1 MLDIV
6 NKLVK
11 METKKYKIWR
21 FAYLSH
27 VDELILPSEMKLYQL
42 DKSSDVSDMYYAK
55 EVDKEVIKQSYIG
68 TMKYSDEAWKILHD
82 NNQTLNIECYNVFYN
97 DIIVHVDQVYPLTD
111 DFPVTDEYPSIGI
124 SYFEQRICINQIS
137 DEEWNNFYEE
147 NKNKPNYAHLLK
159 DYLYP
164 ISKYVKIQGIDKK
177 FPLMLDV
184 YEVILTTKLNDI
196 PLEGLIHTSK
206 NIDDVLPTEYNSRV
220 KGKKITQSQYNFA
233 CTKQIGL
240 ICG

>member
-6 NKLVK
+6 NKLAK

-21 FAYLSH
+21 FAYTSYI
-27 VDELILPSEMKLYQL
+27 DELILPSEMKLYQL
-42 DKSSDVSDMYYAK
+42 DKSFDVSDMYYAK

-68 TMKYSDEAWKILHD
+68 TIKYSDEAWKILHD

-97 DIIVHVDQVYPLTD
+97 DIIVHVDQVYPLAD

-124 SYFEQRICINQIS
+124 SYFEQRTCINQIS

-184 YEVILTTKLNDI
+184 YEVILTTKLDDI

-206 NIDDVLPTEYNSRV
+206 NIDDVLPSEYNSRV

-233 CTKQIGL
+233 CAKQISL

>member
-1 MLDIV
+1 M
-6 NKLVK
+6 K
-11 METKKYKIWR
+11 TKKYKIWR
-21 FAYLSH
+21 FAYTSYI
-27 VDELILPSEMKLYQL
+27 DELILPSEMKLYQL
-42 DKSSDVSDMYYAK
+42 DKSFDVSDMYYAK

-68 TMKYSDEAWKILHD
+68 TMKYSDEAWKILND
-82 NNQTLNIECYNVFYN
+82 NKQTLNIECYNIFDN
-97 DIIVHVDQVYPLTD
+97 DIIVHVDQIYPLTD

-124 SYFEQRICINQIS
+124 SYFEQRTCINQIS

-184 YEVILTTKLNDI
+184 YEVILTTKLDDI

-206 NIDDVLPTEYNSRV
+206 NIDNVLPSEYNSRV

-233 CTKQIGL
+233 CAKQIGL
-240 ICG
+240 IGK

>member
-6 NKLVK
+6 VKLGK
-11 METKKYKIWR
+11 MEIKKYKIWR
-21 FAYLSH
+21 FAYTSYI
-27 VDELILPSEMKLYQL
+27 DELILPSEMKLYQL
-42 DKSSDVSDMYYAK
+42 DKSFDVSDMYYVK

-68 TMKYSDEAWKILHD
+68 TMKYSDEAWKILND
-82 NNQTLNIECYNVFYN
+82 NNQTLNIECYNIFNN
-97 DIIVHVDQVYPLTD
+97 DIIVHVDQIYPLTD

-184 YEVILTTKLNDI
+184 YEVILTTKLDDI

-206 NIDDVLPTEYNSRV
+206 NIDNVLPTEYNSRV

-233 CTKQIGL
+233 CAKQIGL
-240 ICG
+240 ISG

>member
-1 MLDIV
+1 
-6 NKLVK
+6 
-11 METKKYKIWR
+11 MEIKKYKIWR
-21 FAYLSH
+21 FAYTSYI
-27 VDELILPSEMKLYQL
+27 DELILPSEMKLYQL
-42 DKSSDVSDMYYAK
+42 DKSFDVSDMYYAK

-68 TMKYSDEAWKILHD
+68 TMKYSDEAWKILND
-82 NNQTLNIECYNVFYN
+82 NKQTLNIECYNIFDN
-97 DIIVHVDQVYPLTD
+97 DIIVHVDQIYPLTD

-124 SYFEQRICINQIS
+124 SYFEQRTCINQIS

-184 YEVILTTKLNDI
+184 YEVILTTKLDDI

-206 NIDDVLPTEYNSRV
+206 NIDNVLPTEYNSRV

-233 CTKQIGL
+233 CAKQIGL
-240 ICG
+240 ISG

>member
-42 DKSSDVSDMYYAK
+42 DKSSDIANMYYYAK
-55 EVDKEVIKQSYIG
+55 EIDKEVVNYSYVG
-68 TMKYSDEAWKILHD
+68 TMPYSDEAWKILHD
-82 NNQTLNIECYNVFYN
+82 YKQTFNIKCYNIFDN
-97 DIIVHVDQVYPLTD
+97 DIIVHVNQVYPLTD
-111 DFPVTDEYPSIGI
+111 DFPVTDEYPHIGI
-124 SYFEQRICINQIS
+124 SYFEQRNRVDRDTDDYIR
-137 DEEWNNFYEE
+137 FHKK
-147 NKNKPNYAHLLK
+147 NKNNP
-159 DYLYP
+159 DYEKLAEDFFYP
-164 ISKYVKIQGIDKK
+164 VTKYVKIQGIDKK

-184 YEVILTTKLNDI
+184 YELILTTKLDYI
-196 PLEGLIHTSK
+196 PFEGLTHTIK
-206 NIDDVLPTEYNSRV
+206 NIDNVLPSEYNSQV
-220 KGKKITQSQYNFA
+220 KGKKITQEQYKFA
-233 CTKQIGL
+233 CAKQIGL

>member
-1 MLDIV
+1 
-6 NKLVK
+6 
-11 METKKYKIWR
+11 MEIKKYKIWR
-21 FAYLSH
+21 FAYTSYI
-27 VDELILPSEMKLYQL
+27 DELILPSEMKLYQL
-42 DKSSDVSDMYYAK
+42 DKSFDVSDMYYAK

-68 TMKYSDEAWKILHD
+68 TMKYSDEAWKILND

-97 DIIVHVDQVYPLTD
+97 DIIVHVNQIFPLTD

-124 SYFEQRICINQIS
+124 SYFEQRTCINKIS

-184 YEVILTTKLNDI
+184 YEVILTTKLDDI
-196 PLEGLIHTSK
+196 PFEGLIHTSK
-206 NIDDVLPTEYNSRV
+206 NIDNVLPSKYNSRV

-240 ICG
+240 ISG

>member
-42 DKSSDVSDMYYAK
+42 DKSSDVSDMYYVK

-68 TMKYSDEAWKILHD
+68 TMKYSDEAWKILND

-97 DIIVHVDQVYPLTD
+97 DIIVHVNQIFPLTD

-124 SYFEQRICINQIS
+124 SYFEQRTCINQIS

-184 YEVILTTKLNDI
+184 YEVILTTKLDDI

-206 NIDDVLPTEYNSRV
+206 NIDNVLPSEYNSRV

-233 CTKQIGL
+233 CTKQISL

>member
-6 NKLVK
+6 VKLGK
-11 METKKYKIWR
+11 MEIKKYKIWR
-21 FAYLSH
+21 FAYTSYI
-27 VDELILPSEMKLYQL
+27 DELILPSEMKLYQL
-42 DKSSDVSDMYYAK
+42 DKSFDVSDMYYAK
-55 EVDKEVIKQSYIG
+55 EVNKEVIKQSYIG

-82 NNQTLNIECYNVFYN
+82 NNQTLNIECYNIFNN
-97 DIIVHVDQVYPLTD
+97 DIIVHVDQIYPLTD

-124 SYFEQRICINQIS
+124 SYFEQRTCINQIS

-184 YEVILTTKLNDI
+184 YEVILTTKLDDI

-206 NIDDVLPTEYNSRV
+206 NIDNVLPTEYNSRV

-233 CTKQIGL
+233 CAKQIGL
-240 ICG
+240 ISG

>member
-6 NKLVK
+6 VKLGK
-11 METKKYKIWR
+11 MEIKKYKIWR
-21 FAYLSH
+21 FAYTSYI
-27 VDELILPSEMKLYQL
+27 DELILPSEMKLYQL
-42 DKSSDVSDMYYAK
+42 DKSFDVSDMYYAK

-68 TMKYSDEAWKILHD
+68 TMKYSDEAWKILND
-82 NNQTLNIECYNVFYN
+82 NNQTLNIECYNIFDN
-97 DIIVHVDQVYPLTD
+97 DIVVHVDQVYPLTD

-124 SYFEQRICINQIS
+124 SYFEQRTCINQIS

-184 YEVILTTKLNDI
+184 YEVILTTKLDDI

-206 NIDDVLPTEYNSRV
+206 NIDNVLPTEYNSRV

-233 CTKQIGL
+233 CAKQIGL
-240 ICG
+240 ISG

>member
-6 NKLVK
+6 VKLGK
-11 METKKYKIWR
+11 MEIKKYKIWR
-21 FAYLSH
+21 FAYTSY

-42 DKSSDVSDMYYAK
+42 DKSFDVSDMYYAK

-68 TMKYSDEAWKILHD
+68 TMKYSDEAWKILND
-82 NNQTLNIECYNVFYN
+82 NKQTLNIECYNIFDN
-97 DIIVHVDQVYPLTD
+97 DIVIHVDQVYPLTD

-124 SYFEQRICINQIS
+124 SYFEQRTCINQIS

-184 YEVILTTKLNDI
+184 YEVILTTKLDDI

-206 NIDDVLPTEYNSRV
+206 NIDNVLPTEYNSRV

-233 CTKQIGL
+233 CAKQIGL
-240 ICG
+240 ISG

>member
-6 NKLVK
+6 VKLGK
-11 METKKYKIWR
+11 MEIKKYKIWR
-21 FAYLSH
+21 FAYTSYI
-27 VDELILPSEMKLYQL
+27 DELILPSEMKLYQL
-42 DKSSDVSDMYYAK
+42 DKSFDVSDMYYAK

-68 TMKYSDEAWKILHD
+68 TMKYSDEAWKILND
-82 NNQTLNIECYNVFYN
+82 NNQTLNIECYNIFNN
-97 DIIVHVDQVYPLTD
+97 DIIVHVDQIYPLTD

-124 SYFEQRICINQIS
+124 SYFEQRTCINQIS

-184 YEVILTTKLNDI
+184 YEVILTTKLDDI

-206 NIDDVLPTEYNSRV
+206 NINNVLPTEYNSRV

-233 CTKQIGL
+233 CAKQIGL
-240 ICG
+240 ISG

>member
-6 NKLVK
+6 VKLGK
-11 METKKYKIWR
+11 MEIKKYKIWR
-21 FAYLSH
+21 FAYTSYI
-27 VDELILPSEMKLYQL
+27 DELILPSEMKLYQL
-42 DKSSDVSDMYYAK
+42 DKSFDVSDMYYAK

-68 TMKYSDEAWKILHD
+68 TMKYSDEAWEILNG

-97 DIIVHVDQVYPLTD
+97 DIIVYVDQVYPLTD
-111 DFPVTDEYPSIGI
+111 DFPITDEYPSIGI
-124 SYFEQRICINQIS
+124 SYFEQRTCINQIS

-164 ISKYVKIQGIDKK
+164 ITKYVKIQGIDKK

-184 YEVILTTKLNDI
+184 YEVILTTKLDDI
-196 PLEGLIHTSK
+196 PFEGLIHTSK
-206 NIDDVLPTEYNSRV
+206 NIDNVLPSEYNSRV

-233 CTKQIGL
+233 CAKQIGL
-240 ICG
+240 ISG

>member
-6 NKLVK
+6 VKLGK
-11 METKKYKIWR
+11 MEIKKYKIWR
-21 FAYLSH
+21 FAYTSYI
-27 VDELILPSEMKLYQL
+27 DELILPSEMKLYQL
-42 DKSSDVSDMYYAK
+42 DKSFDVSDMYYAK

-111 DFPVTDEYPSIGI
+111 DFPITDEYPSIGI
-124 SYFEQRICINQIS
+124 SYFEQRTCINQIS

-184 YEVILTTKLNDI
+184 YEVILTTKLDDI

-206 NIDDVLPTEYNSRV
+206 NIDNVLPTEYNSRV

-240 ICG
+240 ISG

>member
-1 MLDIV
+1 MG
-6 NKLVK
+6 
-11 METKKYKIWR
+11 TKRYKIWR

-42 DKSSDVSDMYYAK
+42 DKSFDVANMYYYAK
-55 EVDKEVIKQSYIG
+55 EVDKEVINQSYIG

-82 NNQTLNIECYNVFYN
+82 YNQTLNIECYNVFYN
-97 DIIVHVDQVYPLTD
+97 DIIVHVNQIFPLTD

-124 SYFEQRICINQIS
+124 SYFEQRTYINHIS

-177 FPLMLDV
+177 FPYKLDV
-184 YEVILTTKLNDI
+184 YEVTLVSKLDNI
-196 PLEGLIHTSK
+196 PFEGLTHTSK
-206 NIDDVLPTEYNSRV
+206 DTDKVLSSEYTSRV
-220 KGKKITQSQYNFA
+220 KQKKILQEDYNFA
-233 CTKQIGL
+233 WIKQMNLMGK
-240 ICG
+240 

>member
-1 MLDIV
+1 
-6 NKLVK
+6 

-42 DKSSDVSDMYYAK
+42 DKSSDVANMYYYAK
-55 EVDKEVIKQSYIG
+55 EIDKEVANYSYVG
-68 TMKYSDEAWKILHD
+68 TMPYSDEAWKILHD
-82 NNQTLNIECYNVFYN
+82 YNQTLNIECYNVFYN
-97 DIIVHVDQVYPLTD
+97 DIIVHVNQVHPLTD
-111 DFPVTDEYPSIGI
+111 DFPVTDEYPHIGI
-124 SYFEQRICINQIS
+124 SYFEQRTCINQIS

-184 YEVILTTKLNDI
+184 YELILTTKLDYI
-196 PLEGLIHTSK
+196 PFEGLIHTIK
-206 NIDDVLPTEYNSRV
+206 NIDNVLPSEYNSQV
-220 KGKKITQSQYNFA
+220 KRKKITQSQYNFA
-233 CTKQIGL
+233 CAKQIGL
-240 ICG
+240 ISG

>member
-1 MLDIV
+1 MSDIV

-42 DKSSDVSDMYYAK
+42 DKSSDVANMYYYAD
-55 EVDKEVIKQSYIG
+55 EIDKEVFNYSYVG
-68 TMKYSDEAWKILHD
+68 TMPYSDEAWKILHD
-82 NNQTLNIECYNVFYN
+82 DKQTFNINCYNIFDN
-97 DIIVHVDQVYPLTD
+97 DIVVHVDQVYPLTD
-111 DFPVTDEYPSIGI
+111 DFPVTNEYPHIGT
-124 SYFEQRICINQIS
+124 SYFEQRNRVDRDTDDYIK
-137 DEEWNNFYEE
+137 FH
-147 NKNKPNYAHLLK
+147 NKNKEKP
-159 DYLYP
+159 DYKKLEEDFLYP
-164 ISKYVKIQGIDKK
+164 VTKYIKIQGIDKK

-184 YEVILTTKLNDI
+184 YEVILTTKLDYT
-196 PLEGLIHTSK
+196 PFEGLIHTIK
-206 NIDDVLPTEYNSRV
+206 NIDNVLPSEYDSRV

-233 CTKQIGL
+233 CAKQIDL

>member
-6 NKLVK
+6 VKLVK
-11 METKKYKIWR
+11 MEIKKYKIWR
-21 FAYLSH
+21 FAYTSYI
-27 VDELILPSEMKLYQL
+27 DELILPSEIKLYQL
-42 DKSSDVSDMYYAK
+42 DKSFDVSDMYYAK

-82 NNQTLNIECYNVFYN
+82 NNQTLNIECYNIFDN

-111 DFPVTDEYPSIGI
+111 DFPVTDEYPSISI
-124 SYFEQRICINQIS
+124 SYFEQRTCINQIS

-184 YEVILTTKLNDI
+184 YEVILTTKLDDI
-196 PLEGLIHTSK
+196 PFEGLIHTSK
-206 NIDDVLPTEYNSRV
+206 NIDNVLPSEYNSRV

-233 CTKQIGL
+233 CAKQIGL
-240 ICG
+240 IS

>member
-6 NKLVK
+6 VKLGK
-11 METKKYKIWR
+11 MEIKKYKIWR
-21 FAYLSH
+21 FAYTSYI
-27 VDELILPSEMKLYQL
+27 DELILPSEMKLYQL
-42 DKSSDVSDMYYAK
+42 DKSFDVSDMYYAK
-55 EVDKEVIKQSYIG
+55 EADKEVIKQSYIG
-68 TMKYSDEAWKILHD
+68 TMKYSDEAWKILND
-82 NNQTLNIECYNVFYN
+82 NKQTLNIECYNIFDN
-97 DIIVHVDQVYPLTD
+97 DIIVHVDQIYPLTD

-124 SYFEQRICINQIS
+124 SYFEQRTCINQIS

-184 YEVILTTKLNDI
+184 YEVILTTKLDDI

-206 NIDDVLPTEYNSRV
+206 NIDNVLPTEYNSRV

-233 CTKQIGL
+233 CAKQIGL
-240 ICG
+240 ISG

>member
-6 NKLVK
+6 VKLVK
-11 METKKYKIWR
+11 MEIKKYKIWR
-21 FAYLSH
+21 FAYTSYI
-27 VDELILPSEMKLYQL
+27 DELILPSEMKLYQL
-42 DKSSDVSDMYYAK
+42 DKSFDVSDMYYAK

-124 SYFEQRICINQIS
+124 SYFEQRTCINQIS

-184 YEVILTTKLNDI
+184 YEVILTTKLDDI

-206 NIDDVLPTEYNSRV
+206 NIDNVLPSEYNSRV

-240 ICG
+240 MCE

>member
-6 NKLVK
+6 VKLGK
-11 METKKYKIWR
+11 MEIKKYKIWR
-21 FAYLSH
+21 FAYTSYI
-27 VDELILPSEMKLYQL
+27 DELILPSEMKLYQL
-42 DKSSDVSDMYYAK
+42 DKSFDVSDMYYAK

-82 NNQTLNIECYNVFYN
+82 NNQTLNIECYNIFNN
-97 DIIVHVDQVYPLTD
+97 DIIVHVDQIYPLTD

-124 SYFEQRICINQIS
+124 SYFEQRTCINQIS

-184 YEVILTTKLNDI
+184 YEVILTTKLDDI

-206 NIDDVLPTEYNSRV
+206 NIDNVLPTEYNSRV

-233 CTKQIGL
+233 CAKQIGL
-240 ICG
+240 ISG